1 MYIGCSRSRR
11 APGTPAGRQ
20 RETAVGC
27 DRLAPPDS
35 ASTLAFRSAS
45 FTQGCRIGLFRSA
58 TNMLGVRLAAPKFGS
73 KLTGPAP
80 VFGAMKSLFGLR
92 QADVP
97 AVDRSGI
104 GLDDAART
112 GEQTSATTPATY
124 VARRIAKISTQAK
137 LCRVSRTRPLSAQSV
152 CG

>member
-80 VFGAMKSLFGLR
+80 VLGGMKSLRGLR
-92 QADVP
+92 QAEPP
-97 AVDRSGI
+97 AVDKSGM
-104 GLDDAART
+104 GVEDAART
-112 GEQTSATTPATY
+112 GEPTSATKPAMH
-124 VARRIAKISTQAK
+124 VARRIVKFAPK
-137 LCRVSRTRPLSAQSV
+137 
-152 CG
+152 GN